1 MTRAGGEPV
10 LGWDAEL
17 FEGEE
22 GIVEWGDGVDAEFG
36 GAAVHVAV
44 DSAVFPDHDVSP
56 KAALAAPAVTHAM
69 ISFNSGNSVHSFS

>member
-10 LGWDAEL
+10 LGGDAEL

-22 GIVEWGDGVDAEFG
+22 GVVEWGDGVYVEFG

-44 DSAVFPDHDVSP
+44 DSAIFPDHYVSP
-56 KAALAAPAVTHAM
+56 
-69 ISFNSGNSVHSFS
+69 